1 MLVQLRPEGRSK
13 PRFQH
18 LRRKDPLFSLARD
31 TAVPEEAVENTSG
44 IVLDLNRALAQL
56 GEAVRLCVV
65 LTYHEGLSHSAIA
78 QITGLPLGTVKSH
91 ISRGSVQLRAYLAA
105 YENQEALAMSE
116 DRERDLQDWFNRSV
130 QDLPRQPFTLTVV
143 QKVQRKER
151 FRQLQR
157 HAALLV
163 AAFSVGLLLPQLIVP
178 LNMLSALPEKV
189 IDASAEQWP
198 LLVLLVAGLVYWLV
212 NRARNSGFLRGG

>member
-1 MLVQLRPEGRSK
+1 
-13 PRFQH
+13 
-18 LRRKDPLFSLARD
+18 
-31 TAVPEEAVENTSG
+31 
-44 IVLDLNRALAQL
+44 
-56 GEAVRLCVV
+56 
-65 LTYHEGLSHSAIA
+65 
-78 QITGLPLGTVKSH
+78 
-91 ISRGSVQLRAYLAA
+91 
-105 YENQEALAMSE
+105 MSE

-157 HAALLV
+157 HTPLLV

-198 LLVLLVAGLVYWLV
+198 LLVPLVVVLVYWLV
-212 NRARNSGFLRGG
+212 NLARNRGFLRGG